1 MNLKQALALADDPDA
16 PLVLRAF
23 AIELKK
29 TVAARDRSKA
39 DADAA
44 NTAMEKALHA
54 GHVAA
59 IEGELLLRLIREHAG
74 PAPGPVDTDAPRV
87 VTREG

>member
-23 AIELKK
+23 AVELKK
-29 TVAARDRSKA
+29 TVAARDKSKA

-44 NTAMEKALHA
+44 TKAMEKAVRA
-54 GHVAA
+54 GQVAA
-59 IEGELLLRLIREHAG
+59 IEGELLLRLITEHAG
-74 PAPGPVDTDAPRV
+74 PTPVDTEAPRE
-87 VTREG
+87 TREG